1 MSKIRVF
8 KTGLDELV
16 ILDED
21 RPNVVFNDKIPPT
34 KLKQIYSFKSSSLKE
49 YVEALIPLLFQR
61 LKEDKGAAKLF
72 EKISPYSIKD

>member
-8 KTGLDELV
+8 KTGLNELV

-21 RPNVVFNDKIPPT
+21 RPNIVFNDKIPPT

-49 YVEALIPLLFQR
+49 YAEGLIPLLLQR
-61 LKEDKGAAKLF
+61 LKENEGVTRLLERLAK
-72 EKISPYSIKD
+72 E